1 MKDYRHVQGEVSLVL
16 NYKRPSF
23 WIIIIAVVGL
33 AVCVGLMTNNKS
45 NILTQKEF
53 LQPIAPEWSPKQTV
67 GVDMVQL
74 DYASDDIVIFHDYF
88 GLFVYDLNT
97 LQLIHSLDL
106 KPLNCHQT
114 QGDNYCDISVSID
127 GTTVQLHPMS
137 SENMVVY
144 TVSSHTLQEST
155 YQQMEERFSNR
166 FVPIEDVI
174 DSSILGNYSHS
185 AVRFDTGEYGYLYT
199 SDGTIG
205 ELTYVRGDKTYTLFN
220 SDKN

>member
-1 MKDYRHVQGEVSLVL
+1 ML
-16 NYKRPSF
+16 NYKKPSF
-23 WIIIIAVVGL
+23 WLIVIAIAVGL
-33 AVCVGLMTNNKS
+33 AMSIGLLTNGKRD
-45 NILTQKEF
+45 ILTQKEA
-53 LQPIAPEWSPKQTV
+53 QQSIAPEWSPEQTV

-74 DYASDDIVIFHDYF
+74 DYASDDFVIFHDYF

-97 LQLIHSLDL
+97 LQIIRSLDL

-114 QGDNYCDISVSID
+114 QGDNYCDVSVSID
-127 GTTVQLHPMS
+127 GNTVQLHPMS

-144 TVSSHTLQEST
+144 TVSSHTLQESA

-205 ELTYVRGDKTYTLFN
+205 GLSYIRGDIAYSLFKN
-220 SDKN
+220 SHTSKEV